1 MFANLLSILTWN
13 VFAQS
18 LFLLAPMTLQL
29 SLECFFWLITIC
41 VNTSGAKML
50 NLTIFLLYSCF
61 FSFCFFTFI
70 WSEALA
76 NRSGLVSQGAWIKN
90 PQSIYVFWLFI
101 QKLLAFRSTL
111 VSSFVLLGVGR
122 RFLSATCDSIDSVV
136 TSWQTSFN
144 SIAEMSRKLLWRRVT
159 NPPFWQDIACLL

>member
-18 LFLLAPMTLQL
+18 LFLLAPMTLPL

-41 VNTSGAKML
+41 VNTSGGKML

-61 FSFCFFTFI
+61 FCFCFFTFI

-144 SIAEMSRKLLWRRVT
+144 SIAEMSCKLLWRRVT

>member
-61 FSFCFFTFI
+61 FCFCFFTFI

-101 QKLLAFRSTL
+101 QKLLVFRFTL
-111 VSSFVLLGVGR
+111 VSFFVLLGVGR